1 MKRYKTNRGNL
12 NSVIRVAGES
22 IRIKFVAG
30 SGGVG
35 YFETNETSLQ
45 QAIEQD
51 ADFGVKF
58 FLDSQTKEY
67 TPEFTIIDEVSSWQ
81 EARSFLQNPPYNIPQ
96 QELSSLKKIKSV
108 AKRLNL
114 LFKNLE

>member
-12 NSVIRVAGES
+12 NSLIRVGDES
-22 IRIKFVAG
+22 VRIKFVAG
-30 SGGVG
+30 AGGVG
-35 YFETNETSLQ
+35 YFETNDASLQ

-51 ADFGVKF
+51 VEFGVKF
-58 FLDSQTKEY
+58 FIDSQTEEY
-67 TPEFTIIDEVSSWQ
+67 SPEFTIIDDVNSWQ
-81 EARSFLQNPPYNIPQ
+81 EARSFLQNPPYNIPL

>member
-35 YFETNETSLQ
+35 YFEPNETSLQ
-45 QAIEQD
+45 QAIEKD

-58 FLDSQTKEY
+58 FLDSQTEEY

>member
-35 YFETNETSLQ
+35 YFETNDTSLQ

-58 FLDSQTKEY
+58 VQFLKAHGFAGRIY
-67 TPEFTIIDEVSSWQ
+67 IIHHSS
-81 EARSFLQNPPYNIPQ
+81 FHFFIL
-96 QELSSLKKIKSV
+96 L
-108 AKRLNL
+108 LNA
-114 LFKNLE
+114 